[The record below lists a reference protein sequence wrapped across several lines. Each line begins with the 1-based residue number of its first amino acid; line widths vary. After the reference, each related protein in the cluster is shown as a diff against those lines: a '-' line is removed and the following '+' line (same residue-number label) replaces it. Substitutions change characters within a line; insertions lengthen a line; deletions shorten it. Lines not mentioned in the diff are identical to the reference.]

1 MTEDEFEVVD
11 ELYFVQSYADI
22 KKELHWEDEKL
33 LGILQSLV
41 EKKWVKC
48 LLSPEEEVFED
59 CDVWNNGENYF
70 YLATKEGLMIHNT
83 S

>member
-22 KKELHWEDEKL
+22 KKELHWEDGKL

-41 EKKWVKC
+41 EKHWVKC
-48 LLSPEEEVFED
+48 LLNPEEEVFED
-59 CDVWNNGENYF
+59 CDVENNGKNYF

>member
-1 MTEDEFEVVD
+1 MTEDEFELVD
-11 ELYFVQSYADI
+11 ELYFVQSYEDI
-22 KKELHWEDEKL
+22 KKELRWEDAKL

-41 EKKWVKC
+41 EKEWVKC

-59 CDVWNNGENYF
+59 YDIGNNGKNYF
-70 YLATKEGLMIHNT
+70 YLATKEGLMMHNA